1 MEIRI
6 DILRRNSPSDKP
18 YLQSVMYRYD
28 NKAATAASALSEINS
43 REGIK
48 DINGAEV
55 GRIRW
60 ECSCMQKK
68 CGACAMVI
76 NGVPRLACGARL
88 SEYEKNGYVRLEPL
102 KKFPPVADLIVD
114 RQAVFEALKKMKI
127 WAETEVPPPESTDE
141 LAYEASRCLECGC
154 CLEVCPNFFAG
165 EGARFFGMAAAVP
178 ASRLIEQLLP
188 SDRRELSEA
197 YRRNVYEGCGRSLAC
212 RDICPAGIDIER
224 LLVNSNSAAV
234 WKGLFRKW

>member
-6 DILRRNSPSDKP
+6 DILRRNSPLDKP

-68 CGACAMVI
+68 CGASAMVI

-88 SEYEKNGYVRLEPL
+88 SEYEKNRAYNAERGPQIVPRDWTPHIKKGKWDENAQRDDFLKYFQLRKRQETVSEPIGG
-102 KKFPPVADLIVD
+102 DH
-114 RQAVFEALKKMKI
+114 
-127 WAETEVPPPESTDE
+127 
-141 LAYEASRCLECGC
+141 
-154 CLEVCPNFFAG
+154 
-165 EGARFFGMAAAVP
+165 
-178 ASRLIEQLLP
+178 
-188 SDRRELSEA
+188 
-197 YRRNVYEGCGRSLAC
+197 
-212 RDICPAGIDIER
+212 
-224 LLVNSNSAAV
+224 
-234 WKGLFRKW
+234 